1 MSILTPLLVIGI
13 LLLAAVAAVTL
24 IIALAR
30 AEDGYEDQAG
40 FHRIVN
46 HDATVITS
54 VEISSTEEHQVDPM
68 VGPAE
73 PVSS

>member
-13 LLLAAVAAVTL
+13 LLLAAIAAVTL

-30 AEDGYEDQAG
+30 AEDGYEDKAG
-40 FHRIVN
+40 FHRVVDHN
-46 HDATVITS
+46 APVITS
-54 VEISSTEEHQVDPM
+54 VEISSIEEHQVDPL

-73 PVSS
+73 PVSF